1 MEINFDFDFSNPAS
15 ASKQLTCDPASQYC
29 RILSQSP
36 TIYNKR
42 IICFIPYREL
52 TSDHFS
58 DFQFLIPSSPLRP
71 SIPAEH
77 LPPAGQCHNAGQIL
91 RLHPSMSSLGLDSF
105 RVIGRACLLPCHR
118 SAFKLSP
125 SVSSLGLVSFRV
137 IPRAPDARR
146 MRLGRPAHSSPPA
159 VADGWGLCR
168 ASFTGRARLAAIATR
183 QM

>member
-91 RLHPSMSSLGLDSF
+91 RLHPSMSSLGL
-105 RVIGRACLLPCHR
+105 
-118 SAFKLSP
+118 
-125 SVSSLGLVSFRV
+125 VSFRV